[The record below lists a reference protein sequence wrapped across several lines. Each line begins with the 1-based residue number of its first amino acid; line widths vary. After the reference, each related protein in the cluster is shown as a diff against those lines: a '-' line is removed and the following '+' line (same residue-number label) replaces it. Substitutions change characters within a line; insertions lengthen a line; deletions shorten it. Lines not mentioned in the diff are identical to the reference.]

1 MTAWEPVPYVGADV
15 VAAVLSRVESDPDLT
30 ALVAGSGERITYR
43 RLLER
48 ARLAAPELA
57 AADQGRGVVVRSDH
71 GVGGAVAVLAAAIA
85 GVRLALVDLGD
96 PIERRAAI
104 VELLGLPVLD
114 ADRFPTSGAATR
126 FDGIHSGFPDVIA
139 VTSGSTSA
147 PKIAVLPVKRWAS
160 ETERIERVHRRAQ
173 LVVAGVGSYAYLS
186 LVCASLNSGGTGV
199 LVDPHSESTADL
211 ANLLRSE
218 NVTFFGVTPT
228 LVHSLARGCRTLPEL
243 RHLRLRGERV
253 TGSDLAAAHQLGP
266 NAEIRHIYASTEAG
280 LIASY
285 LWRPGDPITDG
296 VLPLRDVPADCDLAI
311 VDAEGDVVP
320 GVGPEPGELVVRTE
334 SMISEYVGGPGVHD
348 LFVVDGGTR
357 WLRTGDLAV
366 AGPDG
371 GIRVLGRVGRRVK
384 IAGMFVDLDEVA
396 VAFEHEPEVAQAA
409 VTSFDDGRQLRL
421 VAHLVPAGGR
431 TIDPV
436 AIRARLASR
445 HPVHMVP
452 SLVRVLDDPPR
463 NAAGKLDHLA
473 LARWR
478 PEAVV
483 EEAAT
488 WIGLAADPMEAAVL
502 AVVSELAGR
511 PVRLDEDLVN
521 AGFTSLEWVELVE
534 RLRSDVGADLEVVH
548 LFSRPTVR
556 GIASLAGSTSPLVPL
571 GAGPVEPPVF
581 WALLGL
587 AAQEAV
593 PLARA
598 AAGRTVW
605 VPVPSGFARPGRP
618 AFTVDEIVG
627 DMVGAIRTTIPGSPL
642 VVAGYSTGCHFARA
656 VAARLLELGQQ
667 VPLLVLLD
675 PLVDR
680 RDLVGRLRREVRYRL
695 DRRDLRRG
703 VQTAEARHRSLFRL
717 QVRQTLRSAP
727 ASFDGPTLLV
737 RSEQYRDLPVPS
749 GLGGSVRVEVVPG
762 GHRDVIL
769 HGPTLAALIDE
780 SVGR

>member
-1 MTAWEPVPYVGADV
+1 
-15 VAAVLSRVESDPDLT
+15 
-30 ALVAGSGERITYR
+30 
-43 RLLER
+43 
-48 ARLAAPELA
+48 
-57 AADQGRGVVVRSDH
+57 
-71 GVGGAVAVLAAAIA
+71 
-85 GVRLALVDLGD
+85 
-96 PIERRAAI
+96 
-104 VELLGLPVLD
+104 
-114 ADRFPTSGAATR
+114 
-126 FDGIHSGFPDVIA
+126 
-139 VTSGSTSA
+139 
-147 PKIAVLPVKRWAS
+147 
-160 ETERIERVHRRAQ
+160 
-173 LVVAGVGSYAYLS
+173 
-186 LVCASLNSGGTGV
+186 
-199 LVDPHSESTADL
+199 
-211 ANLLRSE
+211 
-218 NVTFFGVTPT
+218 
-228 LVHSLARGCRTLPEL
+228 
-243 RHLRLRGERV
+243 
-253 TGSDLAAAHQLGP
+253 
-266 NAEIRHIYASTEAG
+266 
-280 LIASY
+280 
-285 LWRPGDPITDG
+285 
-296 VLPLRDVPADCDLAI
+296 
-311 VDAEGDVVP
+311 
-320 GVGPEPGELVVRTE
+320 
-334 SMISEYVGGPGVHD
+334 
-348 LFVVDGGTR
+348 
-357 WLRTGDLAV
+357 
-366 AGPDG
+366 
-371 GIRVLGRVGRRVK
+371 RVGRRVK

-473 LARWR
+473 LACWR
-478 PEAVV
+478 PETVV

-488 WIGLAADPMEAAVL
+488 WIGRGADPMEAAVL

-511 PVRLDEDLVN
+511 RVPLDEDLVN

-556 GIASLAGSTSPLVPL
+556 GIASLVGSTSPLVPL

-598 AAGRTVW
+598 TAGRTVW

-737 RSEQYRDLPVPS
+737 RSEQHRDLPVPS